1 MGLPWVRLD
10 SNIASHDKILAL
22 IGDPSKAKW
31 QAMASYF
38 CALGWSGGNGTDGM
52 VPKSV
57 LPFIHGTAGT
67 ARLLVKYGLW
77 VEAVGGYRIRNFE
90 ERQQS
95 SDVAQSIH
103 EAKKRASRKGNC
115 VKYHGADCG
124 CWEAAS

>member
-1 MGLPWVRLD
+1 
-10 SNIASHDKILAL
+10 
-22 IGDPSKAKW
+22 
-31 QAMASYF
+31 
-38 CALGWSGGNGTDGM
+38 M

-57 LPFIHGTAGT
+57 LPFVHGTAQT

-95 SDVAQSIH
+95 SDAAQSIH

-115 VKYHGADCG
+115 VKYHGAECG